1 MAREFSRTNRIS
13 EVMMR
18 ELAQML
24 QHEVSDP
31 RVGMVTVSHVD
42 VTADLKYAK
51 VYVTRL
57 GLEETEEDMAE
68 CLKGLERASG
78 FLRRGI
84 AKRID
89 LRIVPELRFFYD
101 KTLVHGFHM
110 DQLIAEANADLSD
123 DSDTD
128 KNIDT
133 DADTGDK

>member
-13 EVMMR
+13 EVIMR

-24 QHEVSDP
+24 QHEISDP

-57 GLEETEEDMAE
+57 GAVDSEDDMAQ
-68 CLKGLERASG
+68 CLEGLARASG

-84 AKRID
+84 ANRID
-89 LRIVPELRFFYD
+89 LRIVPELRFYYD
-101 KTLVHGFHM
+101 KSLTHGFHM
-110 DQLIAEANADLSD
+110 DQLIAEANATNSD
-123 DSDTD
+123 DTED
-128 KNIDT
+128 NE
-133 DADTGDK
+133 

>member
-13 EVMMR
+13 EAMMR

-57 GLEETEEDMAE
+57 DLVETEDDMNE
-68 CLKGLERASG
+68 CLEGLARASG

-89 LRIVPELRFFYD
+89 LRIVPELRFYYD
-101 KTLVHGFHM
+101 KSLAHGFHM
-110 DQLIAEANADLSD
+110 DQLIAEANINLADD
-123 DSDTD
+123 TDTDSDTD
-128 KNIDT
+128 ID
-133 DADTGDK
+133 DKDK